1 MEYTAI
7 LNCFKAVSHLC
18 KAYKLIWPAH
28 LFTCS
33 CILIKEKRYYNTRTV
48 LCFNATGG
56 MHTKFLYPLSLILMS
71 QVFIFCIN
79 IVRDKYQSSKV

>member
-7 LNCFKAVSHLC
+7 LNCFKAVSHLY

-33 CILIKEKRYYNTRTV
+33 CILIKEKDIIIHVRFYV
-48 LCFNATGG
+48 SMQLA
-56 MHTKFLYPLSLILMS
+56 
-71 QVFIFCIN
+71 VCI
-79 IVRDKYQSSKV
+79 QSFYTLKINVTT